1 MGFLSPHRRHLGTAS
16 AVHMMRTWG
25 ISEDTQQLGC
35 LAIDSTT
42 EQVGRAVLSL
52 GVSLAA
58 LPRAAGMAAPQPD
71 ASGSTKS
78 AGPGRGGHVAQLWP
92 RPGLGQCQG
101 WPSCLLPLLET

>member
-25 ISEDTQQLGC
+25 ISEDTQQWGC
-35 LAIDSTT
+35 LAIGSTA

-92 RPGLGQCQG
+92 HPGLGQCQG